1 MSEDKYGLNDE
12 QWAAVIAPSP
22 TIVNASA
29 GSGKTRCLTA
39 KIRYLLD
46 AGAQPRNICAITFTN
61 KAANEMKERIKV
73 FCPYVTAMQVSTI
86 HSMAVRIIK
95 VFPQHTPLKIPFSI
109 YDDNDQLA
117 IMKAITKA
125 RGITED
131 PSEIL
136 SLISKAKS
144 EDTVDEDFEDIQKVY
159 QDILIKNNACD
170 FDDLLLYARD
180 CLKHDDCKTHYSNL
194 WQHLL
199 VDEFQD
205 TSIVQY
211 EIVTLIHDPQ
221 KTKTLFVV
229 GDANQC
235 LVSGSVIST
244 EQGEKLIEDTV
255 IGDKIKSGIGRGKIG
270 HYQISN
276 KYTKEV
282 VNAPVI
288 IIKTEQGYSLTST
301 YEHLYFAGFGQ
312 LPIQKRYY
320 VYLMYR
326 KDRGYRIGFTRTV
339 RGGGGKNP
347 LVHGFKI
354 RTNQEY
360 GEALW
365 IIGSYDNEADARY
378 YEHFYSIK
386 YGIPTWIFHS
396 TYRQLFLKYDDILI
410 EKLYRNIDTET
421 RALELFKD
429 LGLFKAYP
437 HHVPKCNTLHRK
449 RNFTITY
456 CIHRGLHHYAINGAS
471 LEDMDVFKKEGLPVR
486 FQKGRKGY
494 RIEGSSKNINE
505 IYKLKD
511 RIKKFI
517 PVNLIEAGRFCDHSL
532 PMTPASHLLPGMEC
546 FIYDGKEIKIDIISE
561 VNKSSYTGKI
571 FDIDITQVHN
581 FIANGII
588 THNSIYGW
596 RSAKPENM
604 ENFIDKYK
612 PSVQYLTYNYR
623 SSPEIIS
630 HANEYLQFG
639 KPMVAKAPTKGV
651 VAMAYF
657 SSQEEEADKIADALQ
672 RVGNYPESVI
682 IYRTNSRSLLF
693 ERALAIRKVPYKVV
707 GDIPF
712 YKRRVSKD
720 LLSYCKA
727 AVNHQDMESLIRS
740 VNTPKRGFGAAK
752 QEKLLNE
759 GWDYLHGMADSMP
772 SIQSFVKILD
782 EIKHKRP
789 LQAIEDVLFA
799 TGYRDT
805 LETDS
810 DRQMLATFLNVSAGF
825 NTIDELILTSN
836 FLEEDSGHGVRL
848 MSAHASKG
856 LEFDRVFVVG
866 VEEGIWPHALAEDVD
881 EERRLYYVACTRAK
895 KYLNISY
902 SKTKLYRNTVIPMSP
917 SPLFEESLK
926 NLAKN
931 RV

>member
-12 QWAAVIAPSP
+12 QWAAVIAESP

-46 AGAQPRNICAITFTN
+46 AGAQPRNILAITFTN

-109 YDDNDQLA
+109 YDDNDQLT

-131 PSEIL
+131 PAEIL

-144 EDTVDEDFEDIQKVY
+144 EDTVDKDFEDIQKVY

-194 WQHLL
+194 WQHVL

-211 EIVTLIHDPQ
+211 EIVTLIHDSQ

-229 GDANQC
+229 GDANQ
-235 LVSGSVIST
+235 
-244 EQGEKLIEDTV
+244 
-255 IGDKIKSGIGRGKIG
+255 
-270 HYQISN
+270 
-276 KYTKEV
+276 
-282 VNAPVI
+282 
-288 IIKTEQGYSLTST
+288 
-301 YEHLYFAGFGQ
+301 
-312 LPIQKRYY
+312 
-320 VYLMYR
+320 
-326 KDRGYRIGFTRTV
+326 
-339 RGGGGKNP
+339 
-347 LVHGFKI
+347 
-354 RTNQEY
+354 
-360 GEALW
+360 
-365 IIGSYDNEADARY
+365 
-378 YEHFYSIK
+378 
-386 YGIPTWIFHS
+386 
-396 TYRQLFLKYDDILI
+396 
-410 EKLYRNIDTET
+410 
-421 RALELFKD
+421 
-429 LGLFKAYP
+429 
-437 HHVPKCNTLHRK
+437 
-449 RNFTITY
+449 
-456 CIHRGLHHYAINGAS
+456 
-471 LEDMDVFKKEGLPVR
+471 
-486 FQKGRKGY
+486 
-494 RIEGSSKNINE
+494 
-505 IYKLKD
+505 
-511 RIKKFI
+511 
-517 PVNLIEAGRFCDHSL
+517 
-532 PMTPASHLLPGMEC
+532 
-546 FIYDGKEIKIDIISE
+546 
-561 VNKSSYTGKI
+561 
-571 FDIDITQVHN
+571 
-581 FIANGII
+581 
-588 THNSIYGW
+588 SIYGW